1 MYSPWRYL
9 SHIFWKRHPLQ
20 LTFFV
25 TKRCNARCPYCFYLK
40 NEEQS
45 ESNHQELSVEEI
57 KKISRSLGHLLW
69 VLFSGGEP
77 YLREDIVEI
86 SRIIYENNKPVILT
100 YPTNGLLPEIIK
112 EKTEQILRQAQKSIV
127 VVKLSLDG
135 LNDTLDVLRG
145 MTGSFEK
152 IMQTCQ
158 GLGKLL
164 DKYPNL
170 ELGVNTVF
178 CSANQDNMEEIIEFV
193 NGLDM
198 IRTHTI
204 SLVRGELQEKKYKD
218 VDLEKYR
225 DSIEILER
233 NLKKKTGS
241 IYRFKGA
248 RLKAAQDIL
257 QRRLIYQTMSQQRRI
272 IPCYAGQ
279 LNIVLT
285 ETGDVYPCE
294 SFNQPMGNVS
304 AFNCNIREMLQSVQA
319 REVISKIRRN
329 GCYCSHECYFMTN
342 ILFNPSLLVRAAKEY
357 LLLPRS

>member
-9 SHIFWKRHPLQ
+9 SYIFWKNQPLQ

-25 TKRCNARCPYCFYLK
+25 TGRCNARCPFCFYLK
-40 NEEQS
+40 AEEQL
-45 ESNHQELSVEEI
+45 ETDHQELSVEEI
-57 KKISRSLGHLLW
+57 EKISSSLGRLLW

-77 YLREDIVEI
+77 YLREDIVKI
-86 SRIIYENNKPVILT
+86 SRIIYENNKPVVLT
-100 YPTNGLLPEIIK
+100 YPTNGLLPEVIK
-112 EKTEQILRQAQKSIV
+112 EKTEQILRRCQKSIV

-135 LNDTLDVLRG
+135 LNDRLDVLRG
-145 MTGSFEK
+145 VPGSFEK
-152 IMQTCQ
+152 IMQTYQ
-158 GLGKLL
+158 GLGELL
-164 DKYPNL
+164 GKYPNL

-193 NGLDM
+193 NGLDK

-204 SLVRGELQEKKYKD
+204 SLVRGRLQEKKYQD

-225 DSIEILER
+225 DAIEILER
-233 NLKKKTGS
+233 NLKNKTGS

-248 RLKAAQDIL
+248 CLKAAQDIL
-257 QRRLIYQTMSQQRRI
+257 QRRLIYQTMRRQQRI
-272 IPCYAGQ
+272 IPCYAGR

-294 SFNQPMGNVS
+294 SFDQPMGN
-304 AFNCNIREMLQSVQA
+304 AGDFNYNVREMLHSA
-319 REVISKIRRN
+319 RAKEVISKIRKD

-342 ILFNPSLLVRAAKEY
+342 ILFNPRLLADMTKQY
-357 LLLPRS
+357 LLS